1 LRASDASTAHVKQQH
16 PSYSPGPPD
25 LRYSLLPAATG
36 EQHASFVGGSGA
48 AAAAVEVGAA
58 AVEVGAAAVEVGAA
72 AVEVGA
78 AAVDA
83 AAKGMQ

>member
-1 LRASDASTAHVKQQH
+1 MKQQH

-58 AVEVGAAAVEVGAA
+58 AV
-72 AVEVGA
+72 
-78 AAVDA
+78 DA

>member
-1 LRASDASTAHVKQQH
+1 MKQQH

-58 AVEVGAAAVEVGAA
+58 AVEVGAAAV
-72 AVEVGA
+72 
-78 AAVDA
+78 DA

>member
-1 LRASDASTAHVKQQH
+1 VKQQH

-58 AVEVGAAAVEVGAA
+58 AVEVGAAAV
-72 AVEVGA
+72 
-78 AAVDA
+78 DA